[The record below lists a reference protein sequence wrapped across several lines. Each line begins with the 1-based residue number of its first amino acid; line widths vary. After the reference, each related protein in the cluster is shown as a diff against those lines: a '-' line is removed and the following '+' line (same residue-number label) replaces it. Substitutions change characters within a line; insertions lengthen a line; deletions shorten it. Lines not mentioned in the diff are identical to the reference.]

1 MASMQSHFCFLLK
14 HAKDNQDHT
23 VCAVVQS
30 RFRHPPGPSPHLE
43 PVYHTSFLSPA
54 PAQPPLRHSLTRVV
68 CVPMGPLPED
78 SVTIRAGRGWEG
90 PARIH
95 MRTQPRA
102 GCTSPKHR
110 VYRSEKFRGGIPSF
124 TGAASPSIP
133 TMQHHPFFIRNVHS
147 ASRSVHHILQR
158 RLGRPKTVLKNNTLQ
173 PQTSSEHG
181 EFRVPLPLR
190 H

>member
-1 MASMQSHFCFLLK
+1 MLK
-14 HAKDNQDHT
+14 ITKTTRFAPSSK
-23 VCAVVQS
+23 VVFGIPRAIWNRS
-30 RFRHPPGPSPHLE
+30 ITHP
-43 PVYHTSFLSPA
+43 FSPA

-78 SVTIRAGRGWEG
+78 SVTIRAGRSWEG
-90 PARIH
+90 PARTH
-95 MRTQPRA
+95 MRPQPRA

-110 VYRSEKFRGGIPSF
+110 VYPSEKFRGGIPSF

-133 TMQHHPFFIRNVHS
+133 TMQHHSFFIRNVHS

-190 H
+190 HANGST